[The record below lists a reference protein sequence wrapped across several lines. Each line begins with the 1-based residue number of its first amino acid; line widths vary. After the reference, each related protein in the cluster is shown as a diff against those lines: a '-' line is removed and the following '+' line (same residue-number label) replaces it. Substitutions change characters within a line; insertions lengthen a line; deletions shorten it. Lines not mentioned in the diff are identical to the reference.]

1 MLLAIKSLSRRQRDP
16 LFHFISYD
24 TLSTRAFTKE
34 EIHMLPPVRFRC
46 LLAGNLL
53 PKLELRDVLGLRASL
68 QMSTVLY
75 KGNILNKSLRHTR

>member
-16 LFHFISYD
+16 LLHFISYD
-24 TLSTRAFTKE
+24 TFSTKAFTKE
-34 EIHMLPPVRFRC
+34 EIHTLPPVRFRC

-53 PKLELRDVLGLRASL
+53 PKLELLDVLGLRASL

-75 KGNILNKSLRHTR
+75 KGNILNKSLRHTQ